1 MKVKNIMFFGFAAAI
16 LSAGAANAAVT
27 PNASE
32 KNIVTSKFYVDS
44 LVSDV
49 ETAVGNVD
57 TGVMSVTESTQ
68 NGKIDVDGTQV
79 AIHGLG
85 SAAYT
90 DTGAYATAAQGTT
103 ADNTAALVGNTAMT
117 TTAQTVTAAINE
129 LDAAIGDVDT
139 GVMSVTTGNTN
150 GNINVDGTQVPV
162 YGLGSAAYTNTD
174 AYEAA
179 GTVKNGTLT
188 LTGSTTNTTATF
200 GANQEGN
207 AAFTIRDLPAKP
219 DSCTDAAPCALV
231 QEGSSLTWKPMAQ
244 PGA

>member
-16 LSAGAANAAVT
+16 LSAGAASAAVT
-27 PNASE
+27 PNSAQ
-32 KNIVTSKFYVDS
+32 KNIVTSKYYVDS
-44 LVSDV
+44 LISDV
-49 ETAVGNVD
+49 ETAITENA
-57 TGVMSVTESTQ
+57 GVQSVTTGNT
-68 NGKIDVDGTQV
+68 NGNINVDGTQV
-79 AIHGLG
+79 PVYGLG

-90 DTGAYATAAQGTT
+90 DSTAYATAAQGTT
-103 ADNTAALVGNTAMT
+103 ADNTAALVGNTTMT
-117 TTAQTVTAAINE
+117 TEAQTVTAAINE
-129 LDAAIGDVDT
+129 LDAAIT
-139 GVMSVTTGNTN
+139 ENAGVQSVTTGNTN

-219 DSCTDAAPCALV
+219 DSCTDDAPCALV

>member
-16 LSAGAANAAVT
+16 LSAGAASAAVT
-27 PNASE
+27 PNSAQ
-32 KNIVTSKFYVDS
+32 KNIVTSKYYVDS
-44 LVSDV
+44 LISDV
-49 ETAVGNVD
+49 ETAITENA
-57 TGVMSVTESTQ
+57 GVQ
-68 NGKIDVDGTQV
+68 
-79 AIHGLG
+79 
-85 SAAYT
+85 
-90 DTGAYATAAQGTT
+90 
-103 ADNTAALVGNTAMT
+103 
-117 TTAQTVTAAINE
+117 
-129 LDAAIGDVDT
+129 
-139 GVMSVTTGNTN
+139 SVTTGNTN

-219 DSCTDAAPCALV
+219 DSCTDDAPCALV